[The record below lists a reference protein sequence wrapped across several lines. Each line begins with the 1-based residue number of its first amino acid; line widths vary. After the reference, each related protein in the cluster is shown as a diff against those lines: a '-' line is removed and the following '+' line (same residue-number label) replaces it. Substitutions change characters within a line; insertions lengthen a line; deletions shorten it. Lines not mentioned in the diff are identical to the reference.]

1 MALAACLAAATPAVA
16 EPHCYRADAN
26 SGELLFDGVLEG
38 TPFTGR
44 FRLFTV
50 ELCME
55 TQDLSTATIRVVVD
69 TGSGDTGNRQ
79 GNAALRDE
87 AFFHVARYP
96 EGTWTSTSIRTEGD
110 AYLAEGTL
118 TIRNISASVPV
129 RLQLQ
134 PGDPPQ
140 LSGEAQLLR
149 LDFQVGTGEFEDTEF
164 LRNRVDLRFRMLLEP
179 VQAQ

>member
-1 MALAACLAAATPAVA
+1 MSASAASPA
-16 EPHCYRADAN
+16 EQCYRATAEQ
-26 SGELLFDGVLEG
+26 GELLFDGVLEG

-44 FRLFTV
+44 FRRFTV
-50 ELCME
+50 DMCLDND
-55 TQDLSTATIRVVVD
+55 DLSTANIHVAVD
-69 TGSGDTGNRQ
+69 TGSGDTSNRQ

-87 AFFHVARYP
+87 EFFDIARFP
-96 EGTWTSTSIRTEGD
+96 EGTWTSTTIRRDGD
-110 AYLAEGTL
+110 AYVAEGTL
-118 TIRNISASVPV
+118 TVRDISASVPV
-129 RLQLQ
+129 RLELQ

-179 VQAQ
+179 VESQ